1 MVTVAVVVAALVVGV
16 GLGYGFRGK
25 INKGVTAAG
34 TAVKTDIGTVTK
46 KL

>member
-1 MVTVAVVVAALVVGV
+1 MTIVIAVLISLVVGV

-34 TAVKTDIGTVTK
+34 TTVETDISTVTK